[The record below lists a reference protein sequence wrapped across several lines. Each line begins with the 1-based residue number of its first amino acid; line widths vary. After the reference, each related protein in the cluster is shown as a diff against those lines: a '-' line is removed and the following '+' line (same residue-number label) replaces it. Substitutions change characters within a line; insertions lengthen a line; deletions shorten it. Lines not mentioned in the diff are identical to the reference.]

1 MALTADQQALVEQMV
16 PKIEKMAR
24 GVAAKWPMVSEGDLR
39 SVGFVEATELAQRF
53 DPSKGDFEAYCV
65 KALRGAMMNEVTR
78 TAYGGDAQL
87 ARVTSADVR
96 NEERRL
102 EIDEVLEQSV
112 AIALGPQLGLRE
124 ELLRQ
129 IRADTACLV
138 TASFRAGMAA
148 GDEEEIDKLSR
159 AQAERAVRE
168 AIGELGQ
175 DERTFVE
182 DFYDNEQPLEQIAAK
197 RRVAKKT
204 AWRMHEKV
212 KLRLAEALFSRGI
225 GPAMLGGS

>member
-1 MALTADQQALVEQMV
+1 MALTADQQALVERLV

-24 GVAAKWPMVSEGDLR
+24 GFAAKWPMVSEGDLR

-53 DPSKGDFEAYCV
+53 DPSKGDFESYCV

-96 NEERRL
+96 NEERRP
-102 EIDEVLEQSV
+102 EVDEVLDQV
-112 AIALGPQLGLRE
+112 MAGGPQLSQRE
-124 ELLRQ
+124 ELLRH
-129 IRADTACLV
+129 IRAETACLV
-138 TASFRAGMAA
+138 TASFRTGMAA

-168 AIGELGQ
+168 AIGELKQ

-182 DFYDNEQPLEQIAAK
+182 DFYDNEQTLEQIAEK

-204 AWRMHEKV
+204 AWRMHERV

-225 GPAMLGGS
+225 GPAMLGGA